1 MKTSAVAQALVRTLV
16 GALRGIYK
24 RPVIHWT
31 GTSEIGDE
39 ETEWFPFLNLP
50 RRSQK
55 NNKSQSPI
63 EHEVTVSPRQ
73 KGFKTYNGYLVSI
86 ELPFEKGLYHRYFKE
101 QEQSSEY
108 LGGYMQ
114 VGSVT
119 TIDISASNSVS
130 SSHRFP
136 FLQGPNKCEA
146 SGRFP
151 THHMVLRQ

>member
-50 RRSQK
+50 RQSQK
-55 NNKSQSPI
+55 NNIFQSPT
-63 EHEVTVSPRQ
+63 EHEVTGSPRQ
-73 KGFKTYNGYLVSI
+73 KGFKTYKDYLVPI
-86 ELPFEKGLYHRYFKE
+86 QFPFEKGLNDRYFRE
-101 QEQSSEY
+101 QEQPSENPD
-108 LGGYMQ
+108 GYMQ
-114 VGSVT
+114 AGSITV
-119 TIDISASNSVS
+119 IGISASNSIS